1 MRSLVLPSPARGW
14 LWSAIGALVLVFG
27 VATSSHAELANS
39 MFPGT
44 IGLLV
49 LDPPT
54 PTIELPLDAPVVP
67 TLAVRDGLGRLTK
80 VGFAPS
86 IFQTTGQ
93 TVTVNGTAPTVGGLQ
108 LTVKNEAAN
117 FTRIGNKFHGLMP
130 LNGIEKVCAFGAC
143 ASAQLNITVPLSVV
157 GGAGVAP
164 DATKF
169 VGTGTGGNPNAPIL
183 ITVKGAPWTQGAVTL
198 TTPDNG
204 TLMAAGNF
212 ANETQTTMGATYKN
226 VVELVTPIFIS
237 TSVSISSVVPA
248 YGSFKF
254 TLDSPE
260 PGTVAALGAAII
272 SLVAMG
278 VARRR

>member
-1 MRSLVLPSPARGW
+1 MRSLVLPALPSPAWRW

-27 VATSSHAELANS
+27 VATSSRAELANS
-39 MFPGT
+39 MFPGS

-54 PTIELPLDAPVVP
+54 PTLALPLNAPVVP
-67 TLAVRDGLGRLTK
+67 TLAVRDGSGRLTK
-80 VGFAPS
+80 IGFAAS
-86 IFQTTGQ
+86 VFQTTGL

-108 LTVKNEAAN
+108 MTAKNQAAN
-117 FTRIGNKFHGLMP
+117 FTRIGGKFHGLMP
-130 LNGIEKVCAFGAC
+130 LEGVEKVCAFGAC
-143 ASAQLNITVPLSVV
+143 ASAQLNVTVPLSVV
-157 GGAGVAP
+157 GGAGGTAY
-164 DATKF
+164 A
-169 VGTGTGGNPNAPIL
+169 GTGTGGKPNAPIL
-183 ITVKGAPWTQGAVTL
+183 ATVKGAPWTQGAVTMG
-198 TTPDNG
+198 TPNGG
-204 TLMAAGNF
+204 TLMATGNF
-212 ANETQTTMGATYKN
+212 ANQTQTTMGATYKN

-248 YGSFKF
+248 YGSLKF